1 MAVGP
6 DTFPLMYPVAGFRLG
21 VTRAHVRKPDR
32 RDVVIME
39 AVAGSTVAGAFT
51 TNAFCAAPV
60 QVCREHL
67 RDGVASGAWYLVTNT
82 GFANAG
88 TGQAGRQDCLAVCA
102 ALAEKTGVPVAR
114 VLPFSTGVIGERL
127 PVDRI
132 VAGLPAALGA
142 LDESNWHEAALGI
155 MTTDTR
161 PKGASVRL
169 EFSTG
174 VVHITGIAKGAG
186 MIRPDM
192 ATMLSYVATDAAI
205 ATPLLQ
211 ALIRE
216 AVGVS
221 FNCATVDGDTST
233 NDSCVLVA
241 TGVSGVTIDEVSAS
255 ELALFR
261 AAWKDVLVQL
271 AHAVVRDGEGATKFV
286 TVNVEG
292 ARTVS
297 EARDLAFSIA
307 HSPLV
312 KTALFASDPNWGRIL
327 AAAGR
332 AGVPDFDVDRV
343 SLWLDDVL
351 VAEQG
356 GLSPG
361 YQEQQGAAVM
371 AREAFTI
378 RLVLVG
384 VRARFFSRAVRRTCI
399 RVTSGNFPEAR

>member
-6 DTFPLMYPVAGFRLG
+6 DTFPFMHPVAGFRLG

-32 RDVVIME
+32 RDLVIMQ
-39 AVAGSTVAGAFT
+39 AAPGSTVAGAFT

-67 RDGVASGAWYLVTNT
+67 RSGVSSGAWYLITNT

-88 TGQAGRQDCLAVCA
+88 TGQAGMQDCLAVCA
-102 ALAEKTGVPVAR
+102 ALAEKAAVPVTR

-132 VAGLPAALGA
+132 VAGLPAALDA
-142 LDESNWHEAALGI
+142 LDENGWQEAGLGI

-161 PKGASVRL
+161 PKGASVRIEL
-169 EFSTG
+169 SRG

-192 ATMLSYVATDAAI
+192 ATMLSYVATDAAV

-216 AVGVS
+216 AVAVS

-241 TGVSGVTIDEVSAS
+241 TGASGVSVDESAGEDLES
-255 ELALFR
+255 FR
-261 AAWKDVLVQL
+261 AALTDVLVQL

-286 TVNVEG
+286 TVRVEG
-292 ARTVS
+292 ARSLS
-297 EARDLAFSIA
+297 EARDVAFSIA

-343 SLWLDDVL
+343 SLYLDDVL

-361 YQEQQGAAVM
+361 YREAQGAAVM
-371 AREAFTI
+371 AREEFTI
-378 RLVLVG
+378 RLVLGRGSASVD
-384 VRARFFSRAVRRTCI
+384 VWTTDFSYDYVKINADYR
-399 RVTSGNFPEAR
+399 S